1 MSNLANKRRARMVAI
16 NSVRRI
22 FDQGNNLMI
31 GGLNEGCLNE
41 LTSLKNTAID
51 KYLKITEF
59 DCDISS
65 LIEVDEELEQEE
77 ISSTEF
83 TIFYKRSILGIEDF
97 INKNNVDYISS
108 NKFISKTV
116 KLPALKLEIFDGKQE
131 NWQTFYENFDW
142 AINKNT
148 ELSDIQK
155 MTYLRNLVKGQAL
168 SAITEL
174 TLSNENYS
182 VALNILKNRFSNKQL
197 LISIHMKKLSPEK
210 VKDVRNISEL
220 RKMFDTIEIQIRS
233 LENLSVDEN
242 MYGSILIPNLLEKLP
257 EVLNLIINRE
267 LNGSQ
272 AWNIINVLEILKNE
286 ISARENTR
294 SNHENFRNP
303 ITANTLYANGT
314 DNRFNNKFNQN
325 LSQNNFRN
333 QNFSRN

>member
-1 MSNLANKRRARMVAI
+1 MSNLANKRRARTVAI

-22 FDQGNNLMI
+22 FDQANNLMV

-51 KYLKITEF
+51 KYLKITQF
-59 DCDISS
+59 DYDISS

-77 ISSTEF
+77 ITSTEF
-83 TIFYKRSILGIEDF
+83 TIFYKQSILGIEDF

-131 NWQTFYENFDW
+131 NWQTFYENFDC

-155 MTYLRNLVKGQAL
+155 ITYLRNLVKGQAL
-168 SAITEL
+168 SAITGL
-174 TLSNENYS
+174 TLSNENCS

-197 LISIHMKKLSPEK
+197 LISIHMKKLLSLEK

-242 MYGSILIPNLLEKLP
+242 MYGSILIPILLEQLP
-257 EVLNLIINRE
+257 EELNLIINRE
-267 LNGSQ
+267 LNGCQ
-272 AWNIINVLEILKNE
+272 AWNIINVLQILKNE
-286 ISARENTR
+286 MSA
-294 SNHENFRNP
+294 
-303 ITANTLYANGT
+303 
-314 DNRFNNKFNQN
+314 
-325 LSQNNFRN
+325 
-333 QNFSRN
+333 